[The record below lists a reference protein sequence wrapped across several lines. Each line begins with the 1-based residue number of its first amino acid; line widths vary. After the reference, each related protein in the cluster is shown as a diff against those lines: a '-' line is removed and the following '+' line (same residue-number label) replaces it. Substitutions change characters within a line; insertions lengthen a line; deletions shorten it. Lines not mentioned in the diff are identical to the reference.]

1 MPGKETLF
9 KIQGSPKSTVYSL
22 HLHSNLFEVLPAD
35 FTDTR
40 VSLWYTVGRCSCSLW
55 IRHDHCQNAEQLW
68 SPRNPHEI
76 RPVNIASWIGNPK
89 GLMNFPTKPLPS
101 PSLFKTQIIGW
112 GWDSSV
118 LLPFLSPPCWGWDF
132 LWSSSQSHPCSCKE
146 PPKLHWLTKQI
157 WLGASLS
164 EENRCLFTSLLER
177 ISQRAASNCHPYSSM
192 NHQFFQ

>member
-1 MPGKETLF
+1 MDLPCCWRAPLPQLWSCPSTSPVLMPGKEILF

-22 HLHSNLFEVLPAD
+22 HLHSNLLFEVLPAD

-55 IRHDHCQNAEQLW
+55 IRHDHCQNAEQLC

-89 GLMNFPTKPLPS
+89 ELMNFPTKPLPS

-132 LWSSSQSHPCSCKE
+132 LWSSSQSPM
-146 PPKLHWLTKQI
+146 
-157 WLGASLS
+157 
-164 EENRCLFTSLLER
+164 LLER
-177 ISQRAASNCHPYSSM
+177 TSQTSLVDQADLVGCLSI
-192 NHQFFQ
+192 